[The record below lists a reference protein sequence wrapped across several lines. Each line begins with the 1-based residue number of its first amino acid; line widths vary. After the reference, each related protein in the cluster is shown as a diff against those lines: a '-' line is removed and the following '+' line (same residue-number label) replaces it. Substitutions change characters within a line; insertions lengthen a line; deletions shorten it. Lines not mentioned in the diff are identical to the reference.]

1 MRDFNDARQLLDGNG
16 GIMVKTHLE
25 LTEKIRELFSR
36 PHLYDKVASAAR
48 LTASS
53 QQVAAAQQLA
63 PVFDAIRGICSNDA
77 ADN

>member
-1 MRDFNDARQLLDGNG
+1 MRDFTDARQLLEGNG

-25 LTEKIRELFSR
+25 LTEKIRELFLR

-48 LTASS
+48 LTARS
-53 QQVAAAQQLA
+53 QQGAAEKQLA
-63 PVFDAIRGICSNDA
+63 PVFDAIRSMCSNDA